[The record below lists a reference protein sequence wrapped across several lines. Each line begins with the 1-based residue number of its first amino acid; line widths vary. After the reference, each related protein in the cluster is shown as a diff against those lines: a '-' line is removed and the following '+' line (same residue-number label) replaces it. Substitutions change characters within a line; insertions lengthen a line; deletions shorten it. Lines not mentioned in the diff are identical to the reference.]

1 MCVPEPMNLEQVVT
15 EKGQVWS
22 SIHPR
27 KDKPNYMNYTA
38 VLEVPEVGPGEPRGF
53 FPDLYYTF
61 YPFCFFIFFVNSR
74 KSLVCGLNLLTIQLK

>member
-22 SIHPR
+22 SIHPW

-53 FPDLYYTF
+53 FSRLVLHLSSILF
-61 YPFCFFIFFVNSR
+61 FFFCVNSR
-74 KSLVCGLNLLTIQLK
+74 KSVVCGLNLLTIKLK